1 MQFPIVPA
9 PKLFLTPV
17 VCDVFVSLS
26 STCSGVRAIQS
37 SDPSG
42 PHPRFRLRPDLSPE
56 GIMRAKESQ
65 TSRQF
70 FVSEHALGFFSEEHQ
85 RRNSVKGLQAAP
97 PIPTQK

>member
-17 VCDVFVSLS
+17 VCDVFVFLS

-56 GIMRAKESQ
+56 EIMRAKESQ

-70 FVSEHALGFFSEEHQ
+70 FVSEHALGFFSEEQQQEHFA
-85 RRNSVKGLQAAP
+85 KGRQAAQP
-97 PIPTQK
+97 KQT